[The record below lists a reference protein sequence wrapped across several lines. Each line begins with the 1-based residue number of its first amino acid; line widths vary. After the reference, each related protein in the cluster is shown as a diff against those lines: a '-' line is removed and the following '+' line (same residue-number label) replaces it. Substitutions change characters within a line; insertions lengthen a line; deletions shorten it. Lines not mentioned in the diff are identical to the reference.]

1 MPIEIICK
9 YWAYIYTLEGKKKF
23 YYILNAGLRS
33 ENYKLL
39 LPFIK
44 MMYEGIKRKV
54 FKTVKNEK
62 LYSGGI
68 ISNKELQKIKLLL
81 RFYSVKI
88 H

>member
-1 MPIEIICK
+1 M
-9 YWAYIYTLEGKKKF
+9 GKKFDQNF
-23 YYILNAGLRS
+23 YPILNAGLRDK
-33 ENYKLL
+33 NYKIF

-68 ISNKELQKIKLLL
+68 ISNKELQKIKLHFLDDIL
-81 RFYSVKI
+81 KI
-88 H
+88 LQYLHLK